1 MFATL
6 GDMGRIPLVRARI
19 VRSSPVQSA
28 VLHRVGYLTPYLVQT
43 IADDV
48 RRGGR
53 VEVEVAAEADE
64 TALAWA
70 RDCCAA
76 LRAARIQVV
85 CRRSRRPAA

>member
-1 MFATL
+1 
-6 GDMGRIPLVRARI
+6 MGRIPLVRARI
-19 VRSSPVQSA
+19 VRESPVRPGI
-28 VLHRVGYLTPYLVQT
+28 LHRAGYLTPYLLQT

-76 LRAARIQVV
+76 LRAARIQVI
-85 CRRSRRPAA
+85 CRRARRPAA